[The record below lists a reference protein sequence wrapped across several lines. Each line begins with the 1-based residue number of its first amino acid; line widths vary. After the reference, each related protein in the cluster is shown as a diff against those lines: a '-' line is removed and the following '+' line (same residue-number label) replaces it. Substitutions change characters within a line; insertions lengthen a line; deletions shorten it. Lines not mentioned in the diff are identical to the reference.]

1 MKNISGMEKQ
11 GQRITRAESVA
22 QQNLLSWHQC
32 LSRKTLLAGISSCHW
47 QNHRLIL
54 RRHHSLLCPSP
65 LYPSPEKE
73 SLSDLYITVI
83 FLLCPSPLYPSPE
96 KESLS
101 DLYTTAIFLLCP
113 SPLYPSP
120 EKEGLSDFYIT
131 AIFLLCSSPLY
142 PSPEKESLSDL
153 YITAIFLLCP
163 SPLYPSPEKESLSDL
178 YITVI
183 TDFPAMWESFLL
195 NVHIKAR

>member
-1 MKNISGMEKQ
+1 MKNIWGMEKQ

-22 QQNLLSWHQC
+22 QQNLSSWHQC

-54 RRHHSLLCPSP
+54 RRHRSLLCPSP

-73 SLSDLYITVI
+73 SLSDLYIT
-83 FLLCPSPLYPSPE
+83 
-96 KESLS
+96 
-101 DLYTTAIFLLCP
+101 AIFLLCP
-113 SPLYPSP
+113 SPLNPSP
-120 EKEGLSDFYIT
+120 EKEGLSNFYIT
-131 AIFLLCSSPLY
+131 AIFLLCSKLY

-163 SPLYPSPEKESLSDL
+163 SPLYPSPEKESLSNL
-178 YITVI
+178 YI